1 MISILEKKNFEI
13 MKMEFCCSKR
23 KLMTSVLEAF
33 ELSICV
39 QRLQRNLFQNILMEV
54 LKGLKSMGF
63 LERNFFKHF
72 KSSDAMKNFVL
83 ETQWN

>member
-1 MISILEKKNFEI
+1 MISILEKK
-13 MKMEFCCSKR
+13 EFCCSKR

-63 LERNFFKHF
+63 LERNFFKHR
-72 KSSDAMKNFVL
+72 SDVMKNFVL

>member
-1 MISILEKKNFEI
+1 MIPILEKKIFEI

-63 LERNFFKHF
+63 LERIFLNISK
-72 KSSDAMKNFVL
+72 AQML
-83 ETQWN
+83 